1 MDASVIIPAHR
12 AEATLPETLRSVEAA
27 RAAFSGESEI
37 VVVEDPDGHG
47 PSWARNRGLD
57 RARGEYVFFCD
68 ADDLARP
75 DFLSRPVA
83 ALAESGADLCFFG
96 YEGGPDFPAA
106 LDDGADAVCARYLPA
121 FFGYSMD
128 DVRRWNRGGE
138 LAARKQPGQVWRCA
152 FRRSFLER
160 HALRFDERMTFFEDA
175 AFLSACAAFAEKAV
189 SIPDRLYVY
198 RPRPDGNLATGWRG
212 ERNWDY
218 KFLALDFRR
227 RLDERCGGSL
237 WRYCEASCVFSAL
250 ELLKARHRWREYI
263 ADGRV
268 KEALAD
274 FPLSARHPLVAAAVA
289 FLRLAAPRAPGEG
302 EGA

>member
-1 MDASVIIPAHR
+1 MDASVIIPAHH

-37 VVVEDPDGHG
+37 VVVDDPDGHG
-47 PSWARNRGLD
+47 PSWARNSGLD

-106 LDDGADAVCARYLPA
+106 LDDGADAVRARYLPA

-128 DVRRWNRGGE
+128 DVRRWNCGGD
-138 LAARKQPGQVWRCA
+138 LSARKQPGQVWRCA

-160 HALRFDERMTFFEDA
+160 HAFRFDERMTFFEDA

-218 KFLALDFRR
+218 KLLALDFRR

-263 ADGRV
+263 ADGHV
-268 KEALAD
+268 KEALAA
-274 FPLSARHPLVAAAVA
+274 FPLSVRHPLVAAAVA
-289 FLRLAAPRAPGEG
+289 FLRLCAPCKQA
-302 EGA
+302 

>member
-1 MDASVIIPAHR
+1 MR
-12 AEATLPETLRSVEAA
+12 
-27 RAAFSGESEI
+27 
-37 VVVEDPDGHG
+37 
-47 PSWARNRGLD
+47 
-57 RARGEYVFFCD
+57 
-68 ADDLARP
+68 
-75 DFLSRPVA
+75 
-83 ALAESGADLCFFG
+83 
-96 YEGGPDFPAA
+96 
-106 LDDGADAVCARYLPA
+106 ARYLPA

-138 LAARKQPGQVWRCA
+138 LAAHKQPGQVWRCA

-263 ADGRV
+263 ADARV

-289 FLRLAAPRAPGEG
+289 FLRLAAPRGVVSA
-302 EGA
+302 